1 MMIREYDHR
10 DSCRLYEISCSSL
23 DQTYNEGMFA
33 YFHMQ
38 WPKGQIVACDYSG
51 RPMGFISTA
60 RIDMSHARIM
70 MFAVDRGYRS
80 TGIGSKLLTELK
92 RVAMMNGINNIS
104 LEVRSTNTNAID
116 FYRKRGF
123 VASEILENYYTDGGD
138 AVKMDAIVQLN
149 I

>member
-1 MMIREYDHR
+1 MILREYDHR
-10 DSCRLYEISCSSL
+10 DSRRLYEISCSSL
-23 DQTYNEGMFA
+23 DQTYDEGMFA

-38 WPKGQIVACDYSG
+38 WPRGQIVACDYSG
-51 RPMGFISTA
+51 KPMGFISTA
-60 RIDMSHARIM
+60 KIDMSHARIM
-70 MFAVDRGYRS
+70 MFAVDREHRS
-80 TGIGSKLLTELK
+80 SGIGSKLLGELK
-92 RVAMMNGINNIS
+92 RVAMMNGINRIS
-104 LEVRSTNTNAID
+104 LEVRSTNTNAIE